1 MNWGIGGSGDL
12 GAWLAEERYLY
23 MARVLH
29 SLLGHWSATLMS
41 LQYIKHCSFRP
52 ARLAGWLAGW
62 SLLLLPAT
70 VSQQLCALLA
80 KRIRFQFSLALLYV
94 HICFHFQALALAF
107 ALFRM

>member
-52 ARLAGWLAGW
+52 ARLAGWLAGRCCCC
-62 SLLLLPAT
+62 L
-70 VSQQLCALLA
+70 QLLA
-80 KRIRFQFSLALLYV
+80 NSCAR
-94 HICFHFQALALAF
+94 C
-107 ALFRM
+107 